1 MNFGRSINTLSDKLE
16 ETIKELKQNNIELEK
31 DIEERSKIDEMR
43 KQFISDVSHEL
54 KTPIALIQGYAEGLV
69 DNVATDEESKKFYSE
84 VILDEANKMDKLV
97 KRLLELM
104 KLEYGDR
111 KFNDH
116 VFNLTEV
123 INEVIRN
130 CKVMLEEKD
139 IQVEFKEKEE
149 IKVYA
154 DDFYIEQVIMNYFT
168 NAIKN
173 AQEVNGKNRI
183 IISVKKSK
191 NPEKLRVSVF
201 NTGENISEENLTRIW
216 TRFYKVDSSRNRAN
230 GGTGIGLALVKAVM
244 TQYNSSYG
252 VKNKVDGVEFYFEIN
267 KAKNL

>member
-1 MNFGRSINTLSDKLE
+1 MNSGRSINILSDKLE
-16 ETIKELKQNNIELEK
+16 NTIKELKQNNIELEK

-69 DNVATDEESKKFYSE
+69 DNVATDAESKKFYSE

-111 KFNDH
+111 EFNNH
-116 VFNLTEV
+116 VFDLNEV

-130 CKVMLEEKD
+130 SKVILEEKK
-139 IQVEFKEKEE
+139 IEVEFKEQNPTM
-149 IKVYA
+149 VYA
-154 DDFYIEQVIMNYFT
+154 DDFYIEQVITNYFT

-173 AQEVNGKNRI
+173 VQKVKGKNKI
-183 IISVKKSK
+183 IIEIKKVK
-191 NPEKLRVSVF
+191 NAEKLRVSVF
-201 NTGENISEENLTRIW
+201 NTGDKISEEDLTRIW
-216 TRFYKVDSSRNRAN
+216 KRFYKVDSSRNRAN
-230 GGTGIGLALVKAVM
+230 GGTGIGLSLVKAIM
-244 TQYNSSYG
+244 MQYGNNYG
-252 VKNKVDGVEFYFEIN
+252 VKNKADGVEFYFEID
-267 KAKNL
+267 KAIK